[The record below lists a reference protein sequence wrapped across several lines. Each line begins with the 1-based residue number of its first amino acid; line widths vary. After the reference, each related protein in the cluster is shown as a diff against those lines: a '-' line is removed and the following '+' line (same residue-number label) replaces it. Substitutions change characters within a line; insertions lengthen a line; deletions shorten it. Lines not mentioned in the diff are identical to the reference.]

1 MILFKFLCVA
11 LLLFFASFFGIV
23 TIKFI
28 NDDDIRFPLFTLYM
42 FLGSLLGIYYV
53 L

>member
-1 MILFKFLCVA
+1 MILFEFLCVA
-11 LLLFFASFFGIV
+11 ILLFFASFFGIV